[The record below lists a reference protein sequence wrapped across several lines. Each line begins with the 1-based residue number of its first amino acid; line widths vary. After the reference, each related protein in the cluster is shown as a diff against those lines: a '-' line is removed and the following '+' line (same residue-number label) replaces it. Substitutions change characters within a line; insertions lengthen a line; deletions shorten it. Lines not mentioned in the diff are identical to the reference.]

1 MKEGWKYSQLGSIC
15 KIYNGNSVNADYK
28 KSHYTNL
35 HDGYP
40 FIATKDVSF
49 DGYISYNNGVKI
61 PYNEGFKVAKP
72 GSVFICAEG
81 GSAGKKIGYVERE
94 VCFGNKLFC
103 LEPFNNL
110 IGTYLY
116 YFLRSNIFQNQ
127 FAERLSGL
135 IGGVSAKKFSDI
147 TVLFPSLH
155 EQQRIVEYLDST
167 FAEIDALKAKAAEE
181 VANAKA
187 MFDAALREEMTPKEG
202 WEEKTLGEVS
212 SRISDGSH
220 NPPNGLESSQYIMLS
235 SKNIRN
241 DHFSFTNPRY
251 LREVDFIKENKRT
264 DVKKGDVLLTIV
276 GAGLGECCTYPV
288 EEAIVFQRSVA
299 VIKPIYDIINNRFL
313 MYHLQA
319 SYDKL
324 ISQSNGAA
332 QKGIYLNQLKNFECV
347 IPQLTE
353 QQRIVARLDTLRAH
367 VTSLEQKYA
376 KIAAECDALKQAILR
391 EIFE

>member
-28 KSHYTNL
+28 KNHYTNL

-49 DGYISYNNGVKI
+49 DGYISYNNGVNI
-61 PYNEGFKVAKP
+61 PYDEGFKVAKP

-103 LEPFNNL
+103 LEPLNIL

-127 FAERLSGL
+127 FAERLTGL

-147 TVLFPSLH
+147 TVFFPSIH

-202 WEEKTLGEVS
+202 WEEKTVGQTCQLKSGNSSANNSSIGELPFVKVGDLNLAENKEGIVTS
-212 SRISDGSH
+212 SRFVNREENSKAIFPRGTTIFPKRGGAILTNKKRLTKVEICCDL
-220 NPPNGLESSQYIMLS
+220 NIMGVIPGDNMLPEYLYYFFL
-235 SKNIRN
+235 NT
-241 DHFSFTNPRY
+241 D
-251 LREVDFIKENKRT
+251 LRELYDGASIPQINNCNIAP
-264 DVKKGDVLLTIV
+264 LTIF
-276 GAGLGECCTYPV
+276 YPPL
-288 EEAIVFQRSVA
+288 S
-299 VIKPIYDIINNRFL
+299 
-313 MYHLQA
+313 
-319 SYDKL
+319 
-324 ISQSNGAA
+324 
-332 QKGIYLNQLKNFECV
+332 
-347 IPQLTE
+347 T
-353 QQRIVARLDTLRAH
+353 QQRIVARLDTLRTL
-367 VTSLEQKYA
+367 VNSLEQKYA
-376 KIAAECDALKQAILR
+376 KIATECDALKQAILR
-391 EIFE
+391 ETFE